1 MFHYTNY
8 YGGGNCQLCGTPK
21 SNKATCPL
29 NKSRKSG
36 TKPHKLGPLGYE
48 LHIAKHKAALK
59 SASPVRQIRSP
70 AAGDKRC
77 HGVKK
82 DGTQCTR
89 SHTSTT
95 KYCKSHQTK
104 PKISDLV
111 HMAYSPAVK
120 QKSPTKLR
128 KKIKLKVKPLSIEHK
143 GTHAAIPSAAA
154 MTDSPVVK
162 QKSPTWLKLNLHGS
176 CRSGNTGTIQFSDNV
191 LLAKEL
197 ILKDGS
203 MATNPVGWWASEKFD
218 GYRALWN
225 GKEFLSRSGK
235 KYEVPVWFSA
245 LMPPDIALDG
255 ELWMGRCKFNE
266 CGLFR
271 KKVPIDKEWL
281 DGQVNYTVFDMPGIN
296 EPFEKRM
303 LLLHGVIGDRCK
315 CTASLNLPLAGKF
328 NIRCPITVTKHKQIK
343 SLEELHSMFKT
354 VTDAGGEGVMIRQ
367 PGSMYEPKRSSTLLK
382 MKVTFD
388 TECRIVGY
396 KDGTGKYKGL
406 LGSFECK
413 LIKGSKQP
421 FYVAGM
427 NDVIRHNYMSSH
439 PIGTIITIQYN
450 DVSNHGIPRHPRYLR
465 KRDDYELSKS

>member
-8 YGGGNCQLCGTPK
+8 YGGGNCQLCGAPK

-29 NKSRKSG
+29 NKLRKTG
-36 TKPHKLGPLGYE
+36 TKPHKLGLLGYE
-48 LHIAKHKAALK
+48 LA
-59 SASPVRQIRSP
+59 SARARAVKKKVSPMARVRSP
-70 AAGDKRC
+70 ATGDKRC
-77 HGVKK
+77 KGVKK

-89 SHTSTT
+89 SHKGLS
-95 KYCKSHQTK
+95 KYCKSHETK
-104 PKISDLV
+104 PMSSDV
-111 HMAYSPAVK
+111 
-120 QKSPTKLR
+120 
-128 KKIKLKVKPLSIEHK
+128 EH
-143 GTHAAIPSAAA
+143 

-162 QKSPTWLKLNLHGS
+162 QKSPNKLGKKVKIRIKPRPIEHKGTYVPKTSAPAWLKLNLHGS
-176 CRSGNTGTIQFSDNV
+176 CRNGNTGTIQFSDNV

-203 MATNPVGWWASEKFD
+203 MAANPVGWWASEKFD

-225 GKEFLSRSGK
+225 GKEFLSRNGN

-281 DGQVNYTVFDMPGIN
+281 DGQVKYTVFDMPGIN

-303 LLLHGVIGDRCK
+303 LLLHGVVSDRCK

-328 NIRCPITVTKHKQIK
+328 NIRCPITVTKHTQIK

-396 KDGTGKYKGL
+396 KNGTGKYKGL

-421 FYVAGM
+421 FHVAGM

-439 PIGTIITIQYN
+439 PIDTIITIQYN